1 MLAIKNISMTV
12 LRQSNQ
18 VTNKPIQIDILLMIT
33 FLIFSFPQIYYK
45 LIKKQNYMQE
55 LNNSKKNCLCYVEV
69 FN

>member
-33 FLIFSFPQIYYK
+33 FLIFSFPLLYYK
-45 LIKKQNYMQE
+45 LIKK
-55 LNNSKKNCLCYVEV
+55 
-69 FN
+69 